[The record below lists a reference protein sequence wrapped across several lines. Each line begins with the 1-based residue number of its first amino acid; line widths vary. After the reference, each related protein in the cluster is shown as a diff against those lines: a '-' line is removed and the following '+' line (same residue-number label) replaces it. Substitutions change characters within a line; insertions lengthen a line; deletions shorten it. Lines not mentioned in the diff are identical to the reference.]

1 MKEKALF
8 VFAFDKKH
16 QIKSVFPLGL
26 HNLKNKIC
34 SHEISSILTPPMKIE
49 SKVKSEGE
57 NFFLPDLVL
66 NYI

>member
-26 HNLKNKIC
+26 HNLKNKNLQSRDIVDPYTT
-34 SHEISSILTPPMKIE
+34 HENRFK
-49 SKVKSEGE
+49 
-57 NFFLPDLVL
+57 NFRM
-66 NYI
+66 YAE

>member
-26 HNLKNKIC
+26 HNLKSKIC
-34 SHEISSILTPPMKIE
+34 SHEISSILTPPMKIALKTLE
-49 SKVKSEGE
+49 CTLSKEIK
-57 NFFLPDLVL
+57 
-66 NYI
+66 

>member
-34 SHEISSILTPPMKIE
+34 SHEIWSILTPPMKIALKALE
-49 SKVKSEGE
+49 CMMSKEIK
-57 NFFLPDLVL
+57 
-66 NYI
+66 

>member
-49 SKVKSEGE
+49 SKALECMTSMEMK
-57 NFFLPDLVL
+57 
-66 NYI
+66 